1 MRRSPASTRLHG
13 SFFRNADPLRHLSRN
28 EERTP
33 REMQPLDTP
42 DGRRIIIG
50 RLPDSSRTVGSVWE
64 TLRRC
69 CSAGETLQPCPSSR
83 STETGMPRF
92 DVWDLGFRGVVL
104 LVHCFFFLV
113 ALASSR
119 RGRTFPRIVCPPGD
133 RRAQLV
139 SGLWECFV
147 FREYE
152 ERIYTYSR
160 NRSDRKRK
168 WWSEKTCVTNFNG
181 NLYV

>member
-1 MRRSPASTRLHG
+1 MLFRRGNFTTLPVQPFDRNGHAS
-13 SFFRNADPLRHLSRN
+13 
-28 EERTP
+28 
-33 REMQPLDTP
+33 
-42 DGRRIIIG
+42 
-50 RLPDSSRTVGSVWE
+50 
-64 TLRRC
+64 
-69 CSAGETLQPCPSSR
+69 
-83 STETGMPRF
+83 RF

-119 RGRTFPRIVCPPGD
+119 SGRTFPRIVCPPGD

>member
-83 STETGMPRF
+83 STETGMP
-92 DVWDLGFRGVVL
+92 LGSMCGISVLGVLFCWFIV
-104 LVHCFFFLV
+104 FF
-113 ALASSR
+113 SSSLWHL
-119 RGRTFPRIVCPPGD
+119 
-133 RRAQLV
+133 RAEDGP
-139 SGLWECFV
+139 SHGLSAHQV
-147 FREYE
+147 IE
-152 ERIYTYSR
+152 ER
-160 NRSDRKRK
+160 N
-168 WWSEKTCVTNFNG
+168 
-181 NLYV
+181 